1 MQDIMRHLLDSRT
14 LLLSADYEISMKRRD
29 AIKHYLNLTV
39 RVQLC
44 SGPQNK
50 VTECCLLPFFVVN
63 KLTEH
68 KCLSEI
74 FIERERLR
82 IVINGHGS

>member
-1 MQDIMRHLLDSRT
+1 MQDIMRHLFDFMA
-14 LLLSADYEISMKRRD
+14 LLSSADYEISMKQRD

-39 RVQLC
+39 HGQLC
-44 SGPQNK
+44 SPQNK
-50 VTECCLLPFFVVN
+50 VTECCLLQFFVVN

-74 FIERERLR
+74 FMEKERLR